1 MVVGSY
7 LQNVEV
13 MDLMLLIAVM
23 LVNYNL
29 VTVVEMLALM
39 LVGMLD
45 LMIARMW
52 DLMLED
58 LQYH

>member
-7 LQNVEV
+7 LQNVEM
-13 MDLMLLIAVM
+13 MDLMLLVAVM
-23 LVNYNL
+23 LVNYDL
-29 VTVVEMLALM
+29 AVVVEMLALM

-45 LMIARMW
+45 LMIAGMR

-58 LQYH
+58 LQYR